1 MTHWL
6 TLPRAFESTGLQ
18 SEAAERLG
26 LSGNGLY
33 KQLHGEWKVSRQ
45 TEIILDL
52 IEEAQRLKSKL
63 RQGELPLEQARRV
76 NR

>member
-18 SEAAERLG
+18 SKAAERLG
-26 LSGNGLY
+26 FSGNGLY

-45 TEIILDL
+45 TEIILA
-52 IEEAQRLKSKL
+52 I
-63 RQGELPLEQARRV
+63 
-76 NR
+76 